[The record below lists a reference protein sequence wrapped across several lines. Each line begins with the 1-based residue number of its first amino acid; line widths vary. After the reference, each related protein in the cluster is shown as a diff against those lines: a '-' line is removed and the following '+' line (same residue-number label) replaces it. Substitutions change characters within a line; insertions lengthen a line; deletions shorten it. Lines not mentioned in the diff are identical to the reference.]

1 MKLKDI
7 IILLLTCVIHG
18 ILSAIICFYLLLWY
32 LDEGEASVVNILI
45 FVIGYFIV
53 TFFSYLSITAV
64 IDKFDFKKTW

>member
-7 IILLLTCVIHG
+7 IILLFTCVIHG